1 MITIVKFEILENLIS
16 LTRSRSGLV
25 PSIVRMTTWSQVH
38 RRNEVILD
46 KLSQSGNFL
55 ILLLHNL
62 DMLGKLEQKMQ
73 IIDNIT
79 IKIMHMD

>member
-16 LTRSRSGLV
+16 LTRSRPGLV
-25 PSIVRMTTWSQVH
+25 PSIVRMTSWRQVH

-73 IIDNIT
+73 IIDKFT
-79 IKIMHMD
+79 IKIMNMD